1 MTSCKKKG
9 KKLTEINESM
19 VTCDSRQELLNLID
33 MDSLKE
39 ILNAFTTTTG
49 LMANVVDVNGR
60 SIFTRKDVTK
70 CCKFCKLI
78 MAMEHGLERC
88 QSAYKRA
95 GKQASLFGEP
105 YIFRCPAG
113 LIEWAAPIIVDGK
126 HLGSIICGQVLMWEP
141 EEFFWIEL
149 REMNKS
155 LTSDFKELFKA
166 VEELPVVSGDMV
178 QAASYLLY
186 IIANF
191 ITKSGWE
198 QKKRSEEL
206 MEQKL
211 RLSEELET
219 RKKLEEQ
226 LGQMFIYSMNKES
239 ELMELIK
246 EGNTEMV
253 NHLLGELTT
262 DIILGSKGNMDV
274 IRTRSIELII
284 MTSRTAV
291 SAGVSQERTSQ
302 INASFI
308 QVILQQNSI
317 DGISSQLQMA
327 MDIFQKEIQKRSS
340 IPEPASIKTMKKF
353 INEHFRENLTLENIA
368 ASAFLSTSYASR
380 LFKKHMNV
388 SIMDYLLRIRMDE
401 AKKML
406 RETTLSIDE
415 IASRTGYADSS
426 YFTKVFRKAMGMTPS
441 QYRQSLKAR

>member
-1 MTSCKKKG
+1 
-9 KKLTEINESM
+9 M
-19 VTCDSRQELLNLID
+19 VRYDSRQELLNLID
-33 MDSLKE
+33 MESLKE

-49 LMANVVDVNGR
+49 LTANVVDVNGR
-60 SIFTRKDVTK
+60 SIFARKDVTK

-78 MAMEHGLERC
+78 MAMDHGLERC

-95 GKQASLFGEP
+95 GRQAALFGEP

-113 LIEWAAPIIVDGK
+113 LIEWAAPIMVNGR

-155 LTSDFKELFKA
+155 LTSNFKELFKA
-166 VEELPVVSGDMV
+166 VEELPVVSGDTV

-186 IIANF
+186 IVANF

-206 MEQKL
+206 LKQKL

-239 ELMELIK
+239 DLMELIR
-246 EGNTEMV
+246 EGNTELA
-253 NHLLGELTT
+253 NCLLNELTT
-262 DIILGSKGNMDV
+262 EIILGSKGNMDV

-317 DGISSQLQMA
+317 DDISSQLQMA
-327 MDIFQKEIQKRSS
+327 IDIFQKEIQKRAAV
-340 IPEPASIKTMKKF
+340 PEPAGVKSMKQFMKD
-353 INEHFRENLTLENIA
+353 HYRENLTLENIA
-368 ASAFLSTSYASR
+368 ASAFLSSGYASR
-380 LFKKHMNV
+380 IFKKQMNI
-388 SIMDYLLRIRMDE
+388 SIMDYLLQLRMDE

-415 IASRTGYADSS
+415 IASKTGYADSS

-441 QYRQSLKAR
+441 RYRQSLKSK

>member
-1 MTSCKKKG
+1 MTENNDK
-9 KKLTEINESM
+9 M
-19 VTCDSRQELLNLID
+19 VRYDSRQELLNLID
-33 MDSLKE
+33 MESLKE

-49 LMANVVDVNGR
+49 LTANVVDVNGR
-60 SIFTRKDVTK
+60 SIFARKDVTK

-78 MAMEHGLERC
+78 MAMDHGLERC

-95 GKQASLFGEP
+95 GRQAALFGEP

-113 LIEWAAPIIVDGK
+113 LIEWAAPIMVNGR

-166 VEELPVVSGDMV
+166 VEELPVVSGDTV

-186 IIANF
+186 IVANF

-206 MEQKL
+206 LKQQL

-239 ELMELIK
+239 DLMELIR
-246 EGNTEMV
+246 EGNTELA
-253 NHLLGELTT
+253 NCLLNELTT
-262 DIILGSKGNMDV
+262 EIILGSKGNMDV

-317 DGISSQLQMA
+317 DDISSQLQMA
-327 MDIFQKEIQKRSS
+327 IDIFQREIQKRAAVH
-340 IPEPASIKTMKKF
+340 EPAGVKSMKQFMKD
-353 INEHFRENLTLENIA
+353 HYRENLTLENIA
-368 ASAFLSTSYASR
+368 ASAFLSSGYASR
-380 LFKKHMNV
+380 IFKKQMNI
-388 SIMDYLLRIRMDE
+388 SIMDYLLQLRMDE

-415 IASRTGYADSS
+415 IASKTGYADSS

-441 QYRQSLKAR
+441 RYRQSLKSK

>member
-1 MTSCKKKG
+1 
-9 KKLTEINESM
+9 M
-19 VTCDSRQELLNLID
+19 VRYDSRQELLNLID
-33 MDSLKE
+33 MESLKE

-49 LMANVVDVNGR
+49 LTANVVDVNGR
-60 SIFTRKDVTK
+60 SIFARKDVTK

-78 MAMEHGLERC
+78 MAMDHGLERC

-95 GKQASLFGEP
+95 GRQAALFGEP

-113 LIEWAAPIIVDGK
+113 LIEWAAPIMVNGR

-166 VEELPVVSGDMV
+166 VEELPVVSGDTV

-186 IIANF
+186 IVANF

-206 MEQKL
+206 LKQKL

-239 ELMELIK
+239 DLMELIR
-246 EGNTEMV
+246 EGNTELA
-253 NHLLGELTT
+253 NCLLNELTT
-262 DIILGSKGNMDV
+262 EIILGSKGNMDV

-284 MTSRTAV
+284 MTLRTAV

-317 DGISSQLQMA
+317 DDISSQLQMA
-327 MDIFQKEIQKRSS
+327 IDIFQKEIQKRAAV
-340 IPEPASIKTMKKF
+340 PEPAGVKSMKQFMKD
-353 INEHFRENLTLENIA
+353 HYRENLTLENIA
-368 ASAFLSTSYASR
+368 ASAFLSSGYASR
-380 LFKKHMNV
+380 IFKKQMNI
-388 SIMDYLLRIRMDE
+388 SIMDYLLQLRMDE

-415 IASRTGYADSS
+415 IASKTGYADSS

-441 QYRQSLKAR
+441 RYRQSLKSK